1 MIVIEMLVGII
12 TKAFSLSPIWKGGL
26 KEFQKAFEL
35 IEECIELPNEGSY
48 KGFKASVM
56 GHLNKG
62 DEAKKALNE

>member
-1 MIVIEMLVGII
+1 MER
-12 TKAFSLSPIWKGGL
+12 GL
-26 KEFQKAFEL
+26 KEFQKTFEL
-35 IEECIELPNEGSY
+35 IEECIEELSNEGSY